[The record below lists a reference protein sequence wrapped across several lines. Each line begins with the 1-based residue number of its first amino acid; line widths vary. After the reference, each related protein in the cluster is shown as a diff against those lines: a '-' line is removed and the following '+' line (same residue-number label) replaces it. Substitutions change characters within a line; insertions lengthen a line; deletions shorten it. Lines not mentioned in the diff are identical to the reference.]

1 MRVIVGLGNP
11 GKRYENTRHNIGYRV
26 VSKLAEK
33 HSLEFIKASSNY
45 LLSKGKLEE
54 EFYLLL
60 PLTYMNLSGRAIKEF
75 KNSNE
80 FQLDNLLVICDDIN
94 LPLGKLRLR
103 SKGSHG
109 GHNGLLSVI
118 NELDST
124 NFPRLRIGIGKNF
137 KQSEQVDYVL
147 SDFSSDELDMVD
159 KAIDT
164 SVEICDKFILGGFK
178 SAVEYYSQISKIL
191 NSNHSQSEEIS

>member
-191 NSNHSQSEEIS
+191 NSKHSQSEEIS

>member
-54 EFYLLL
+54 KFYLLL
-60 PLTYMNLSGRAIKEF
+60 PLIYMNLSGRAIKEF

-124 NFPRLRIGIGKNF
+124 NFLRLRIGIGKKF

-164 SVEICDKFILGGFK
+164 SMEICDKFILGGFK
-178 SAVEYYSQISKIL
+178 LAVEYYSQISKIL
-191 NSNHSQSEEIS
+191 NSKHSQSEEIS

>member
-33 HSLEFIKASSNY
+33 HSLKFIKASSNY

-118 NELDST
+118 SELDST

-147 SDFSSDELDMVD
+147 SDFSSDELNVID

-191 NSNHSQSEEIS
+191 NSKHSQSEEIS

>member
-11 GKRYENTRHNIGYRV
+11 GKRYENTRHNIGYKV

-33 HSLEFIKASSNY
+33 HSLKFIKASSNY
-45 LLSKGKLEE
+45 LLSKGKLGE

-75 KNSNE
+75 KNSND

-103 SKGSHG
+103 SEGSHG
-109 GHNGLLSVI
+109 GHNGLFSVI
-118 NELDST
+118 NELDTT

-147 SDFSSDELDMVD
+147 SNFSSDELETID
-159 KAIDT
+159 KAIET
-164 SVEICDKFILGGFK
+164 SVKICDKFIIGGFK

-191 NSNHSQSEEIS
+191 DSEHSQSEGIS

>member
-33 HSLEFIKASSNY
+33 HSLKFIKASSNY

-103 SKGSHG
+103 SKGSYG

-118 NELDST
+118 SELDST

-147 SDFSSDELDMVD
+147 SDFSSDELDVID

-191 NSNHSQSEEIS
+191 NSKHSQREEIS

>member
-33 HSLEFIKASSNY
+33 HSLKFIKASSNY

-103 SKGSHG
+103 SKGSYG

-118 NELDST
+118 SELDST

-147 SDFSSDELDMVD
+147 SDFSSDELDVID

-191 NSNHSQSEEIS
+191 NSKHSQSEEIS